1 MQLCKNHIKTNGNG
15 WIFNEKAAYTEER
28 PTTDGKG
35 HLSGV
40 PTAWD
45 ICPTA
50 WDECSTAWN
59 IHSTVWNIYSTA
71 WNIYSTAWNDLETL
85 PSRCFV
91 KEIMGNDD

>member
-1 MQLCKNHIKTNGNG
+1 M
-15 WIFNEKAAYTEER
+15 AAYTEER

-45 ICPTA
+45 ICPKA
-50 WDECSTAWN
+50 WDECST
-59 IHSTVWNIYSTA
+59 V

-85 PSRCFV
+85 PSRCFG

>member
-1 MQLCKNHIKTNGNG
+1 M
-15 WIFNEKAAYTEER
+15 AAYTEEQ

-35 HLSGV
+35 LFSGV
-40 PTAWD
+40 PTAWE

-50 WDECSTAWN
+50 WDECST
-59 IHSTVWNIYSTA
+59 VWNIYSIA

-85 PSRCFV
+85 PSRCLG